1 MEHSKK
7 ELAFKVKDYAATD
20 AGRMFRLLLETWIR
34 DLRLK
39 NDTAE
44 IADFQ
49 KNQGAIK
56 EMKLMLKAITPH
68 QQIKEFDGSYAT

>member
-1 MEHSKK
+1 MEYTKK
-7 ELAFKVKDYAATD
+7 ELAGKVQEFAASEP
-20 AGRMFRLLLETWIR
+20 ARIFRLLLEAWIM

-44 IADFQ
+44 LKDFPM
-49 KNQGAIK
+49 NQGAIK

-68 QQIKEFDGSYAT
+68 QQIREFDGSYAA